1 MLGHRLKRWLYL
13 THRWVGIVTC
23 LLFAMWFVSGLVML
37 YVPFPELKQSEWL
50 AGQAPI
56 AWSKVAIG
64 PQQVVS
70 GEGDVRSLAL
80 EMQGDAPVW
89 RVAEWDGSSASY
101 SAVNG
106 ARIAQVGKAEASRIA
121 SLFGRAPAT
130 GAELIYND
138 QWSVPGNFNRD
149 RPLWKV
155 SLGGEGGKVLYV
167 SSRSGAVV
175 LDTNE
180 RERFWNWLGSVPHW
194 LYPRVLREF
203 PEAWRQVVM
212 WVSGP
217 CIIGALAGLLI
228 GILRIRP
235 GRHRFSKN
243 RVTPYR
249 GWMKWH
255 HVAGLVGGVF
265 LATWIFSGWLSVDPG
280 RFFDRG
286 GVGDAERQVYAGNAP
301 IAQTDLKRLAVLAPD
316 ARRVEFARGA
326 GQAFIRI
333 EALEGGDR
341 NLDPATLKPFSSD
354 QRAIRARAARLIPGG
369 RIASITVLTEPD
381 AYWYSVDDEVP
392 LPVLRIKFDDRA
404 RTWAHID
411 PVTGELLGSIDA
423 RGRVYR
429 WLYDGLHRLDFGPL
443 LNHPP
448 ARQWMIWLLS
458 LAGLVISISSIWIG
472 WRRLRRPSRKKRVR
486 AKAD

>member
-1 MLGHRLKRWLYL
+1 
-13 THRWVGIVTC
+13 
-23 LLFAMWFVSGLVML
+23 
-37 YVPFPELKQSEWL
+37 
-50 AGQAPI
+50 
-56 AWSKVAIG
+56 
-64 PQQVVS
+64 
-70 GEGDVRSLAL
+70 
-80 EMQGDAPVW
+80 
-89 RVAEWDGSSASY
+89 
-101 SAVNG
+101 
-106 ARIAQVGKAEASRIA
+106 
-121 SLFGRAPAT
+121 
-130 GAELIYND
+130 
-138 QWSVPGNFNRD
+138 
-149 RPLWKV
+149 
-155 SLGGEGGKVLYV
+155 
-167 SSRSGAVV
+167 
-175 LDTNE
+175 
-180 RERFWNWLGSVPHW
+180 
-194 LYPRVLREF
+194 
-203 PEAWRQVVM
+203 M

-265 LATWIFSGWLSVDPG
+265 LATWIFSGGLSVDPG

-333 EALEGGDR
+333 EAPEGGDR

-443 LNHPP
+443 LDHPP
-448 ARQWMIWLLS
+448 ARQWVIWLLS